1 MQKMRCL
8 IALSDISQR
17 VNVEVFSYLGLLR
30 KSTKKKRRRRREE
43 KIIILFVFSWLIF
56 IISKHHQ
63 RSIKKDERGF
73 YS

>member
-17 VNVEVFSYLGLLR
+17 VNVEVFSYCDLLR
-30 KSTKKKRRRRREE
+30 KPAQKTGRTVTDLSYL
-43 KIIILFVFSWLIF
+43 ILFIE
-56 IISKHHQ
+56 ITIEQ
-63 RSIKKDERGF
+63 KDERGF